1 MSAVR
6 RYAQSQAETASPER
20 LTVLLFEAALRHM
33 RAGAAA
39 LDQGRF
45 GEANAALAK
54 AGDIVVEL
62 HATLDAAQAPGLCQ
76 QLGEVYRFV
85 CMRLLDGNLRRDA
98 GTVREAERA
107 FAPLAEAF
115 AGAVQ
120 SIAGAVP

>member
-1 MSAVR
+1 MSAVQ

-20 LTVLLFEAALRHM
+20 LTVMLFEAALRHM
-33 RAGAAA
+33 RSGAAA
-39 LDQGRF
+39 LEAGRP
-45 GEANAALAK
+45 GEASGALAR

-62 HATLDAAQAPGLCQ
+62 HATLDVARAPELCR

-85 CMRLLDGNLRRDA
+85 CLRLLHGSLRRDP
-98 GTVREAERA
+98 GPVREAERA

-120 SIAGAVP
+120 AVAGGAR